1 MLRKW
6 YRSPLFRHHLLML
19 WFWVVV
25 GASLSGLLTAAW
37 RIDRGVRRRGSR
49 VLHHSDVWRDVRDRG
64 VRRRGSRVL
73 HHSDVWRDVRDSRRD
88 AEATSV
94 FSNDVSWSSWSR
106 RNRR

>member
-49 VLHHSDVWRDVRDRG
+49 VLHHSDVWRDVRD
-64 VRRRGSRVL
+64 
-73 HHSDVWRDVRDSRRD
+73 SRRD